1 MEALVLRDTESQHLI
16 MTIRLSSGKE
26 CLLTWLG
33 EMHMKMINGSLN
45 ALTYNNGTLLVNTLR
60 RRLLAAHITLKVLPL
75 VLVPS
80 NTPSA
85 MDGQIHLPILRPS
98 CLHGQSIPRTNSQH
112 QIQRTSHI
120 QGILR
125 ISTSKVST
133 SRISTTL
140 PNQNQSHS

>member
-1 MEALVLRDTESQHLI
+1 

-33 EMHMKMINGSLN
+33 EMHMKMTNGSLN

-60 RRLLAAHITLKVLPL
+60 RHLLADHITLKVLRL

-98 CLHGQSIPRTNSQH
+98 YLRGQNIPRTNSQH
-112 QIQRTSHI
+112 QIQRTSHN
-120 QGILR
+120 QEILR

-133 SRISTTL
+133 SRISSTL

>member
-1 MEALVLRDTESQHLI
+1 

-33 EMHMKMINGSLN
+33 EMHMKMTNGSLN

-60 RRLLAAHITLKVLPL
+60 RHLLADHITFKVHRL

-80 NTPSA
+80 NTPSV

-112 QIQRTSHI
+112 QTQRTSHI
-120 QGILR
+120 QEILR
-125 ISTSKVST
+125 ISTSKVSTSKVST